1 MVTLQLLSVIVVHF
15 KGYGRPFITKDLI
28 WHTRTSSGP
37 KLPARL
43 MTSYGYYGWE
53 DMDHPYYSL
62 ILHTVISI
70 SLDPFRSIWQANTW
84 QQKPTWSAL
93 SPSGYKDFTPTC
105 LWQDASLATVEQIV
119 VHHWFLCGY
128 LMTTI
133 CYLCAM
139 YTLKSEQTPWHQSVR
154 SVQNA
159 EPNLTSKG
167 MQHLSLTTESWNG
180 DLLSQGMCSTVYN
193 WTCFIF
199 LNIKTTNFCTQLW
212 QLTSSP
218 KRTMNYTW
226 NLF

>member
-15 KGYGRPFITKDLI
+15 KGYGRLFITKDLS
-28 WHTRTSSGP
+28 WHNKTSSICMIMSGP

-43 MTSYGYYGWE
+43 VTSYGYYGWE
-53 DMDHPYYSL
+53 DMDHPCYSL

-93 SPSGYKDFTPTC
+93 SPSGYTDFTPIC

-133 CYLCAM
+133 CYPCAM
-139 YTLKSEQTPWHQSVR
+139 YTLKSEQTPWHHSVYYLVFWN
-154 SVQNA
+154 SLSYLDILQ
-159 EPNLTSKG
+159 PPLYTSY
-167 MQHLSLTTESWNG
+167 
-180 DLLSQGMCSTVYN
+180 MCEG
-193 WTCFIF
+193 C
-199 LNIKTTNFCTQLW
+199 
-212 QLTSSP
+212 P
-218 KRTMNYTW
+218 KRSTKPY
-226 NLF
+226 F